1 MPCQTRGS
9 VAAASEGAGASPPAE
24 RGERGS
30 SEEAAD
36 AARRPPDLLLAKHR
50 VLQALG
56 EAELAHAL
64 RGNLDG
70 LARLGIATHARLA
83 VRDDQLAEA
92 GQDEAVLG
100 FLRRQVQRLVED

>member
-9 VAAASEGAGASPPAE
+9 VADASEGAGASPPAE

-30 SEEAAD
+30 SEEEAE

-56 EAELAHAL
+56 ETELAHAL
-64 RGNLDG
+64 RRNLDG
-70 LARLGIATHARLA
+70 LAGLRIPPHARLA
-83 VRDDQLAEA
+83 IRHDQLAEA
-92 GQDEAVLG
+92 GQHEAVLR
-100 FLRRQVQRLVED
+100 FL